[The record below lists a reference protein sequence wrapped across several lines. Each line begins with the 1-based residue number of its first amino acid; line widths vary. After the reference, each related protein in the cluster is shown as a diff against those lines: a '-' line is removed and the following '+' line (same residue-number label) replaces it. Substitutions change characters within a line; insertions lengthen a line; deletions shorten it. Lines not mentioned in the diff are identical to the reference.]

1 MQEKKF
7 NELAGL
13 AVQERGV
20 LRLLVSMTYDKQNII
35 SWRAIE
41 AVGIITGSLSKT
53 NTEIVRNLIGRLL
66 WMIRDESGGI
76 GWSSPEML
84 GEIVRNSSGLFPDIA
99 PVIVSFH
106 DEKMLTAGVLRAI
119 GRIGKINAG
128 FAEYANSIA
137 CKYLC
142 DPDPVIRGY
151 AAWALG
157 ETGTSESAKALT
169 ELQIDDSVITIYA
182 EDELKEVSVGG
193 IAKEAIRQLLGN
205 KKTW

>member
-20 LRLLVSMTYDKQNII
+20 LRLLISMTYDKQSII

-41 AVGIITGSLSKT
+41 AVGIITGRLSKT
-53 NTEIVRNLIGRLL
+53 NPEIVRNLIGRLL

-84 GEIVRNSSGLFPDIA
+84 GEIVRNSPGLFPDIA

-106 DEKMLTAGVLRAI
+106 DEWMLTAGVLRAI

-137 CKYLC
+137 GKYLC

-151 AAWALG
+151 AAWAFG
-157 ETGTSESAKALT
+157 ETGTSESVNDLKK
-169 ELQIDDSVITIYA
+169 LQNDNSVIAVYT
-182 EDELKEVSVGG
+182 EGELKKITVGR
-193 IAKEAIRQLLGN
+193 IAE
-205 KKTW
+205 KTIEKLKNQ